1 MPLVL
6 ACALLWHAAM
16 NHGSGRPPVP
26 HGFTLIELM
35 VVAGIVLVL
44 AALALP
50 AYHVFRQQSYDST
63 ALSDV
68 VNAGHALEG
77 LDGND
82 TFSVTVTGPGPIPGL
97 PGPQVSNG
105 TTLFLRRLQQGN
117 GYSSLVQGSH
127 RSGTLTF
134 YFQDGA
140 LSAQ

>member
-1 MPLVL
+1 LAL
-6 ACALLWHAAM
+6 ACALLWQAAM
-16 NHGSGRPPVP
+16 NHESGRPPVP
-26 HGFTLIELM
+26 HGFTLIELL

-50 AYHVFRQQSYDST
+50 AYQVFRQQSYDGT

-68 VNAGHALEG
+68 VNAGRALEG
-77 LDGND
+77 LDSND
-82 TFSVTVTGPGPIPGL
+82 AFSVTVTGPGPIPGL

-117 GYSSLVQGSH
+117 NYSSLVQGSH